1 MQSET
6 VPEKLGS
13 REFRSDTNAFVK
25 SAVILDIPE
34 GDVQQAVAEAQD
46 EVERETKQN
55 KAEDK
60 PQRPS
65 PVNHQAMHY
74 RALEN
79 PEAELKG
86 LQARVLEKTMKKIAD
101 KSGLVYAA

>member
-1 MQSET
+1 M
-6 VPEKLGS
+6 
-13 REFRSDTNAFVK
+13 N
-25 SAVILDIPE
+25 SAVDLDIPE
-34 GDVQQAVAEAQD
+34 GDIQQAVAEAQD
-46 EVERETKQN
+46 EVERETEQN

-60 PQRPS
+60 PRRPS
-65 PVNHQAMHY
+65 HVNHQSLHY
-74 RALEN
+74 RAREN